1 MTTIPSL
8 VDLPALPLW
17 MHSAKDETDALR
29 IADGRKAWAYC
40 NALGNWIVF
49 VVLMGD
55 TDSVKN
61 G

>member
-29 IADGRKAWAYC
+29 IADGRKAWEYC
-40 NALGNWIVF
+40 NELKQWTVF
-49 VVLMGD
+49 VEKG
-55 TDSVKN
+55 
-61 G
+61 

>member
-1 MTTIPSL
+1 
-8 VDLPALPLW
+8 
-17 MHSAKDETDALR
+17 MHSAKDAADALR
-29 IADGRKAWAYC
+29 IANGCRAWAYC

-55 TDSVKN
+55 TAAAENN